1 MFLKKLY
8 PNYIIIFIRKK
19 ELVTFDMD
27 NKIINFC
34 RKKKEK
40 IVNTLER
47 EEINYFIIDNLDI
60 IKKREFINNRYLE
73 YKKKV
78 IISNIYFDIYEK
90 INKY

>member
-1 MFLKKLY
+1 
-8 PNYIIIFIRKK
+8 
-19 ELVTFDMD
+19 MD

-34 RKKKEK
+34 RRNKEK

-47 EEINYFIIDNLDI
+47 EKINYFIIDNLDI
-60 IKKREFINNRYLE
+60 IKRKEFTDNRYLE

-78 IISNIYFDIYEK
+78 IISNIYFDIYKK